1 MIIFNLAI
9 RFFKKWLLEDFVSGY
24 TFFGLTI
31 INYFLYSLYYFL
43 EPVFSPPFLFY
54 TPFFYSLIDGKPFP
68 FYGFYF
74 LILPPLIS
82 SYLVRLESRILNPIL
97 KVIMII
103 MTIILALVLTLAFMP
118 LSVFIFA
125 AYISLGAIISI
136 ISYAQYVFERLKL
149 PQIIDGMNIHTLL
162 KMRHDLLIQMLAY
175 SIWAVVTVIFA
186 GLSLLFFSPLTQE
199 MVKAG
204 GLKTLFVVGQGILV
218 IFLMVYYSI
227 GLIQKLII
235 PIIEQLLEV
244 EEKTTR

>member
-1 MIIFNLAI
+1 
-9 RFFKKWLLEDFVSGY
+9 
-24 TFFGLTI
+24 
-31 INYFLYSLYYFL
+31 
-43 EPVFSPPFLFY
+43 
-54 TPFFYSLIDGKPFP
+54 
-68 FYGFYF
+68 
-74 LILPPLIS
+74 
-82 SYLVRLESRILNPIL
+82 
-97 KVIMII
+97 

-162 KMRHDLLIQMLAY
+162 KMRHDLLIQMLVY
-175 SIWAVVTVIFA
+175 SIWAVVTVVFA
-186 GLSLLFFSPLTQE
+186 GLSLLFFSPLSQE

-204 GLKTLFVVGQGILV
+204 GLKTFFVEGQSILV